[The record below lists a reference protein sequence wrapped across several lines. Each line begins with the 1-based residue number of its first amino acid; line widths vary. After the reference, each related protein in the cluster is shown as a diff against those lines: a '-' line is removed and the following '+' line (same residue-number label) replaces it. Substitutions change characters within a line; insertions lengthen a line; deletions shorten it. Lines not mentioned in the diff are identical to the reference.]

1 MKRASIAGL
10 GVLAALLVAAP
21 MASAHD
27 GGGFGGQGGPRGEGG
42 FGNGNAG
49 TVAEAPGRAFGVGV
63 AGAPRGWWGEHGG
76 EAPDG
81 PSDIHVVAGTV
92 ASVDATGNTLAVT
105 LRGCRNADPASTSS
119 HRGGRGDDDGGVPK
133 NVTVKADADT
143 LIVRNGKEAA
153 LGEIVAGD
161 KVAAEIATEEDTTLE
176 QALATPA
183 WLIVAKSAAVK
194 QTFYGFGGS
203 IVSVDGANSKV
214 TVNVTKA
221 TASARKL
228 LGAGAKQLVFTVDAK
243 TFILKG
249 GSKVAI
255 GDLAAGDLVGVGIR
269 AAKTA
274 TLDDVVATPAKRI
287 LALNSTT
294 SASSA
299 RKARAARRLALRAAG
314 VRR

>member
-1 MKRASIAGL
+1 MRRAVIAGL
-10 GVLAALLVAAP
+10 AVLAALLVAAP
-21 MASAHD
+21 LAAAHD
-27 GGGFGGQGGPRGEGG
+27 GGGFGDRGGPPPGG
-42 FGNGNAG
+42 GAG
-49 TVAEAPGRAFGVGV
+49 LGEAPGQAFDIGIPGP
-63 AGAPRGWWGEHGG
+63 PRGWWGEHGA

-81 PSDIHVVAGTV
+81 TSDIHVVAGTV
-92 ASVDATGNTLAVT
+92 ASVDATGNTLSVT

-119 HRGGRGDDDGGVPK
+119 HHGGREGDDDGSVPA

-153 LGEIVAGD
+153 LGDLVAGD
-161 KVAAEIATEEDTTLE
+161 RVAAEIATEEDTTLE

-183 WLIVAKSAAVK
+183 WLIVAKSAVAR
-194 QTFYGFGGS
+194 QAFYGFGGS
-203 IVSVDGANSKV
+203 IVSVDAANSKV

-228 LGAGAKQLVFTVDAK
+228 LGAGAKELVFTADAN
-243 TFILKG
+243 TFILKNG
-249 GSKVAI
+249 AKVGI

-274 TLDDVVATPAKRI
+274 TLADVVATPAKRI

>member
-1 MKRASIAGL
+1 MRRAVIAGL
-10 GVLAALLVAAP
+10 AALAALLVAAP
-21 MASAHD
+21 LAAAHD
-27 GGGFGGQGGPRGEGG
+27 GGGFGDRGGPPRGGG
-42 FGNGNAG
+42 SGLG
-49 TVAEAPGRAFGVGV
+49 EAPGQAFDVGIP
-63 AGAPRGWWGEHGG
+63 GPPRGWWGEHGA

-81 PSDIHVVAGTV
+81 TSDIHVVAGTV
-92 ASVDATGNTLAVT
+92 ASVDATGNTLSVT
-105 LRGCRNADPASTSS
+105 LRGCRSADPSSASS
-119 HRGGRGDDDGGVPK
+119 HRGSEDGNDGTVPS

-143 LIVRNGKEAA
+143 LIVRDGKEAA
-153 LGEIVAGD
+153 LGDLVAGD
-161 KVAAEIATEEDTTLE
+161 RVAAEIATEEDTTLE

-183 WLIVAKSAAVK
+183 WLIVAKSAVAK
-194 QTFYGFGGS
+194 QAFYGFGGS
-203 IVSVDGANSKV
+203 IVSVDAANSKV

-221 TASARKL
+221 TASARRL
-228 LGAGAKQLVFTVDAK
+228 LGAGAKELVFTADAT
-243 TFILKG
+243 TFILKNG
-249 GSKVAI
+249 AKVGI

-269 AAKTA
+269 AAKAA

>member
-1 MKRASIAGL
+1 MKRAVIAGL
-10 GVLAALLVAAP
+10 AVLAALLAAVP
-21 MASAHD
+21 LAAAH
-27 GGGFGGQGGPRGEGG
+27 GGGFGDRGGPGAASGLG
-42 FGNGNAG
+42 
-49 TVAEAPGRAFGVGV
+49 EAPGQAFDVGLP
-63 AGAPRGWWGEHGG
+63 GPPRGWWGEHGG

-81 PSDIHVVAGTV
+81 TSDIHVVAGTV
-92 ASVDATGNTLAVT
+92 ASVDATGNTLSVT

-119 HRGGRGDDDGGVPK
+119 HRGSEDGNDGTVPS

-153 LGEIVAGD
+153 LGDLAAGD
-161 KVAAEIATEEDTTLE
+161 RVAAEIATDGDTTLE
-176 QALATPA
+176 QALDTPA
-183 WLIVAKSAAVK
+183 WLIVAKSAVAK
-194 QTFYGFGGS
+194 QAFYGFGGS
-203 IVSVDGANSKV
+203 IVSVDTASSKV

-228 LGAGAKQLVFTVDAK
+228 LGAGAKELTFTADAS

-249 GSKVAI
+249 GAKVGI

-269 AAKTA
+269 AAKAA

-287 LALNSTT
+287 LALSSST